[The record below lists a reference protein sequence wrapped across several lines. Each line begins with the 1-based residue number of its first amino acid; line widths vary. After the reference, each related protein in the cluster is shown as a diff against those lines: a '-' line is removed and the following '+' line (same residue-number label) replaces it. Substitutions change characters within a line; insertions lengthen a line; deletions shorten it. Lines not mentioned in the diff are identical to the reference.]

1 MYLFN
6 DENVSDEIS
15 GVVTNEEEEKY
26 GSVNLFINGHKVRDI
41 INEWRKTSKHSIEL
55 HKQDLLNYNIIDT
68 IKTSPTESRLL
79 FKDNWDSIVNTIE
92 DILST
97 PPVNDQSHIKDYM
110 ISLLGNTVRS
120 LSACRKEKANI
131 HTDEQW
137 KKKPLKLVEIIKG
150 RLKDQR
156 LRSGKDETEYH
167 YTINYISDIF
177 NTLFKNDLRAKLLDF
192 RWGEAH
198 LKAASICNNH
208 RLLDDQRRD
217 HGNKIDL
224 IIDLIDVPFEI
235 SIIEISGSPSEPD
248 HTHYVGDRNKIAKML
263 KMMLNCIIIEYRSEI
278 PTEIRMLHRDLPSF
292 MQDLFIFR

>member
-1 MYLFN
+1 MKSYTRIN
-6 DENVSDEIS
+6 EIS

-55 HKQDLLNYNIIDT
+55 HKQEYDIYCYFVLEVLSSEN
-68 IKTSPTESRLL
+68 
-79 FKDNWDSIVNTIE
+79 NWDSIVNTIE

-263 KMMLNCIIIEYRSEI
+263 KMMLNCIIIGTWVVWNI
-278 PTEIRMLHRDLPSF
+278 
-292 MQDLFIFR
+292 

>member
-1 MYLFN
+1 
-6 DENVSDEIS
+6 ENVSDEIS

-110 ISLLGNTVRS
+110 ISLLGNTIE
-120 LSACRKEKANI
+120 LKALGNIIRKEKANI